1 MKKIIP
7 SLFLA
12 TLTSSSLLLAQSEKQ
27 ATDYRLQATNQV
39 IGCRLQVVGASQA
52 ADQTVGRRRT
62 ELPLEDQI
70 RQRTETTTNC
80 ELPTAN
86 CNNQDNDLDCYL
98 MMDPAEL
105 KNIEGGIE
113 DLKEVLGS
121 PGKAGLSVSTAAH
134 SPVGNSSSSAAIL
147 EARDSDAAATLT
159 VDETGEGDSTKAYL
173 KNEICDNIYMAC
185 LAEVATMSLAQRKT
199 AEGMIQEKEEWEA
212 AKDMAMEEEAELKI
226 ILERAKGETLA
237 AQKKFDSAN
246 AILHGKAYADEAY
259 YNWQVKELAEK
270 LAEARV
276 TTSHATLNAIKF
288 RNTAQRVKS
297 EARLNEA
304 IAMEYKASQA
314 LEAATSKTFGEE
326 TQSSTSSPSGKQ
338 NQVAQYTP
346 RRNSMDA
353 EGVNFSQGAINL
365 PVAPQRPLSP
375 VPSKLPASD
384 LNTIGTEQIFV
395 NSSIPLVE
403 AVAVPSGS
411 NFGEPLNQIKTSEE
425 KVAKEKAV
433 ALAEKEKATTAFETE
448 F

>member
-12 TLTSSSLLLAQSEKQ
+12 TLANSSLLIAQSESKQ
-27 ATDYRLQATNQV
+27 GTGYRVQALSREQGSGNREQVRNTNQV
-39 IGCRLQVVGASQA
+39 TGCRLQGTGAEMA
-52 ADQTVGRRRT
+52 
-62 ELPLEDQI
+62 ELLLEDQI
-70 RQRTETTTNC
+70 GQGTEFTTNY
-80 ELPTAN
+80 ELPTTNRDNLA
-86 CNNQDNDLDCYL
+86 QDLSYHL

-314 LEAATSKTFGEE
+314 LEAATSKTSGVTVQVPLKQIMQLNRTISEE
-326 TQSSTSSPSGKQ
+326 ASHLVQSPLPQEGGAERLQQNVETLAIPIATAVEFSP
-338 NQVAQYTP
+338 V
-346 RRNSMDA
+346 
-353 EGVNFSQGAINL
+353 NL
-365 PVAPQRPLSP
+365 PIV
-375 VPSKLPASD
+375 
-384 LNTIGTEQIFV
+384 
-395 NSSIPLVE
+395 
-403 AVAVPSGS
+403 
-411 NFGEPLNQIKTSEE
+411 EPLNQLKISEE
-425 KVAKEKAV
+425 MTSAFAK
-433 ALAEKEKATTAFETE
+433 KETAAAFETE
-448 F
+448 FSEMIESVN